1 MKHVGCFLTAVVVVM
16 IVVIWTSAM
25 RTLWAQIKELC
36 RDMGRDK
43 DTIVV
48 AGDTVLSVIT
58 NRMDGITVITYT
70 LNGEGKEAHDE

>member
-43 DTIVV
+43 GTVVV
-48 AGDTVLSVIT
+48 AGDTDLSAIT
-58 NRMDGITVITYT
+58 NRVDSVTVITYR
-70 LNGEGKEAHDE
+70 LKNEEEAK

>member
-48 AGDTVLSVIT
+48 AGDTDLSAIT
-58 NRMDGITVITYT
+58 NRVDSVTVITYR
-70 LNGEGKEAHDE
+70 LKNEEEAK

>member
-36 RDMGRDK
+36 RDK

-58 NRMDGITVITYT
+58 NRVDSVTVITYT

>member
-43 DTIVV
+43 GTVVV
-48 AGDTVLSVIT
+48 AGNTDLSAIT
-58 NRMDGITVITYT
+58 NRVDSVTVITYT
-70 LNGEGKEAHDE
+70 LKNEEEAK